1 VLESIGNFLKDLVS
15 NIVGR
20 RYWWFALS
28 GLIIIPGLAAMI
40 ISTVQTGGPLKPAID
55 FTGGTLWELTNFQQP
70 LDLGAVREIM
80 TKNGFGDAALQTSE
94 KAGQQGLM
102 IRAKHIGS
110 EDKATIEADL
120 KERFGGYTELRFES
134 VGPAIGEEVAQRAQW
149 AVGLAA
155 LGILLYISWAFRQV
169 PNPLRYG
176 ACAIIALLHD
186 VLVVIGLFSIFGLIF
201 GIEIDALFLTALL
214 TGPIGFSVHDTIVVF
229 DRIRENRKRY
239 PNENFERLVNH
250 SILQTLDRSINTTLT
265 VLFTL
270 TALFLFGG
278 VTIRNFVLALLIG
291 ITTGAYSSIFNA
303 SCLLV
308 VWENGEIGRF
318 FRRLRG
324 REGQPA
330 VARGG

>member
-15 NIVGR
+15 NIVKR

-40 ISTVQTGGPLKPAID
+40 IATVQTGGPLKPAID

-70 LDLGAVREIM
+70 LALADVREIL
-80 TKNGFGDAALQTSE
+80 TKNGFGEAALQTSE

-110 EDKATIEADL
+110 EAKTAIDTDL

-134 VGPAIGEEVAQRAQW
+134 VGPAIGAEVAQRAQY
-149 AVGLAA
+149 AVILASI
-155 LGILLYISWAFRQV
+155 GILLYISWAFRQV
-169 PNPLRYG
+169 PKPFRYG
-176 ACAIIALLHD
+176 ACAVIALLHD
-186 VLVVIGLFSIFGLIF
+186 VLVVVGLFAIFGLIF
-201 GIEIDALFLTALL
+201 GIEVDALFLTAIL

-229 DRIRENRKRY
+229 DRIRENVKRY
-239 PNENFERLVNH
+239 PNENFERVVNH
-250 SILQTLDRSINTTLT
+250 SILQTLDRNINTTLT
-265 VLFTL
+265 LLFTL

-278 VTIRNFVLALLIG
+278 VTVRYFVLALLIG
-291 ITTGAYSSIFNA
+291 ITTGTYSSIFNA

-318 FRRLRG
+318 FRRLFGRG
-324 REGQPA
+324 GQPA

>member
-1 VLESIGNFLKDLVS
+1 MLEAIGNFLKDLVS
-15 NIVGR
+15 NIVKR

-55 FTGGTLWELTNFQQP
+55 FTGGTIWELTNFQKP
-70 LDLGAVREIM
+70 LELAPVRDILA
-80 TKNGFGDAALQTSE
+80 KNGFGDAALQTSE
-94 KAGQQGLM
+94 KAGQQGLI

-110 EDKATIEADL
+110 EAKAAIEADL

-134 VGPAIGEEVAQRAQW
+134 VGPAIGAETTKWAQY
-149 AVGLAA
+149 AVLLASI
-155 LGILLYISWAFRQV
+155 GILLYISWAFRQV
-169 PNPLRYG
+169 PKPFRYG
-176 ACAIIALLHD
+176 ACAVIALLHD
-186 VLVVIGLFSIFGLIF
+186 VLVVVGLFAIFGLIF
-201 GIEIDALFLTALL
+201 GIEVDALFLTAIL

-229 DRIRENRKRY
+229 DRIRENSKRY

-278 VTIRNFVLALLIG
+278 VTIRYFVLALLIG

-318 FRRLRG
+318 FRRLFG
-324 REGQPA
+324 RETQTAA
-330 VARGG
+330 VRGG